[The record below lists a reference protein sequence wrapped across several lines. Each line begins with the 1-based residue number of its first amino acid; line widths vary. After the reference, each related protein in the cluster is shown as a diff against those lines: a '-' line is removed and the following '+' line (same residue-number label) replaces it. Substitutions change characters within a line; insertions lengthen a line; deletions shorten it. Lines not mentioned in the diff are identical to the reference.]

1 MSLQLA
7 NLICMYAVQNASSTS
22 ALTVTSTSM
31 RACTIALVARVSAVC
46 LDRDANCVHYAG
58 VDLFF
63 LVRELL
69 ILVKLSCTAALMAT
83 MLDNQTVCR

>member
-63 LVRELL
+63 FGQRAAH
-69 ILVKLSCTAALMAT
+69 SCKAFLHSCI
-83 MLDNQTVCR
+83 DGNNVG